1 LIRPLT
7 PSRSSTNISLK
18 IWLQCYVCA
27 LLLLH
32 NECNITEAFRA
43 AKESKMPAYSQSGRA
58 VVMGFLAKESNQYYA
73 TTKAELLVD
82 DYNKQPADIAG
93 VE

>member
-1 LIRPLT
+1 
-7 PSRSSTNISLK
+7 
-18 IWLQCYVCA
+18 
-27 LLLLH
+27 
-32 NECNITEAFRA
+32 
-43 AKESKMPAYSQSGRA
+43 
-58 VVMGFLAKESNQYYA
+58 MGFLAKESNQYYA